1 MNLIVL
7 LGDALPMPQFV
18 LVVDFQLIFGHVA
31 VSAIHEAFLRLVRH
45 RIPDDNAVYD
55 EFPR

>member
-1 MNLIVL
+1 
-7 LGDALPMPQFV
+7 MPQFV

-31 VSAIHEAFLRLVRH
+31 VSSIHEAFLRLVRH